1 MIPRPEPAELQA
13 RGEPA
18 SRRSLVTARA
28 ASATDLRRATRR
40 LEFLIEWAL
49 FLCALLSIG
58 TTAGIILVLAVETF
72 AFLREV
78 PITDFLFGTEWT
90 PLFATPRFGVL
101 PLVAGTMLVS
111 TIAMIVALPMGLLS
125 AVYLSEYANLRV
137 RRFVKPVLEV
147 LAGIPTV
154 VYGYF
159 ALLFVT
165 PLLQQFLPNL
175 SGFNALG
182 PGIVMGIMILPL
194 VSSLSEDAMRA
205 VPRGL
210 REGSYALGATKMQT
224 SLRVVLPAAFSGI
237 TAACILAV
245 SRAIGETM
253 IVAIAAGQQPRL
265 TANPMLPIETMT
277 AYIVQVSL
285 GDTPQGTLEYRT
297 IFAVGMLLFLGT
309 FVLNLM
315 STWLRERFREEYT

>member
-1 MIPRPEPAELQA
+1 MIRPAQ
-13 RGEPA
+13 
-18 SRRSLVTARA
+18 
-28 ASATDLRRATRR
+28 RRAIARV
-40 LEFLIEWAL
+40 EFLIERVL

-58 TTAGIILVLAVETF
+58 TTAGIILVLSVETL

-101 PLVAGTMLVS
+101 PLVAGTALVS
-111 TIAMIVALPMGLLS
+111 TIAMVVALPMGLLS
-125 AVYLSEYANLRV
+125 AVYLSEYAHVRV
-137 RRFVKPVLEV
+137 RRFVKPVLEI

-165 PLLQQFLPNL
+165 PLLQRFIPGLA
-175 SGFNALG
+175 GFNALG

-194 VSSLSEDAMRA
+194 VSSLSEDAMQA

-210 REGSYALGATKMQT
+210 REGSFALGATKMQT

-265 TANPMLPIETMT
+265 TGNPLLPIETMT

-309 FVLNLM
+309 FVLNLI
-315 STWLRERFREEYT
+315 STWLRERFREEYA

>member
-1 MIPRPEPAELQA
+1 MKRF
-13 RGEPA
+13 
-18 SRRSLVTARA
+18 
-28 ASATDLRRATRR
+28 
-40 LEFLIEWAL
+40 EFLIEWAL

-78 PITDFLFGTEWT
+78 PVTDFLFGTNWT
-90 PLFATPRFGVL
+90 PLFATPSFGVL
-101 PLVAGTMLVS
+101 PLVVGTVMVS
-111 TIAMIVALPMGLLS
+111 TIAMAVALPMGLLS
-125 AVYLSEYANLRV
+125 AIYLSEYAPLGV
-137 RRFVKPVLEV
+137 RRLVKPVLEI
-147 LAGIPTV
+147 LAGVPTV

-165 PLLQQFLPNL
+165 PLFQRVLPDL
-175 SGFNALG
+175 AGFNALS

-194 VSSLSEDAMRA
+194 VSSLSEDAMQG

-210 REGSYALGATKMQT
+210 REGAYALGATKMQT

-237 TAACILAV
+237 TAACILAA

-265 TANPMLPIETMT
+265 TSSPMVPIETMT

-309 FVLNLM
+309 FVLNLV
-315 STWLRERFREEYT
+315 SSWLRARFREEYT